1 MCRGALPLTER
12 PDQTPAPAS
21 VPRGV
26 RALLVLVV
34 TAVITSLGFSVTA
47 LSPALGQGS
56 RAVATSP
63 TTSTVKVWFLQGEQL
78 VPATRSGSTPEDA
91 VQALLKGPTSAEY
104 RLGYRTYIPA
114 GTDLRTVT
122 VANGLVTVDLSLPFA
137 LGNNAQSLDARLSQ
151 LVRTATGFDGVTKVQ
166 LLVNGGTV
174 FGMFPGIVTALP
186 ITLQRLETPVAP
198 VWRAVSPAP
207 GPAVAG
213 LLGAQRRLVSLG
225 FLLPGDANG
234 QDGPQTQ
241 TAVLAFQKWEGL
253 TRDGV
258 LGPQTMARLQTATRP
273 QPITRGG
280 RGKRAEVLLDR
291 QVVLAINNNQVVRVI
306 PVSTGKAST
315 PTPAGDFK
323 VYAKFAKWWSTPF
336 QEWLLWAVPFNG
348 GVAFHYFPDVP
359 PYAGS
364 HGCVR
369 QMATTAKWLYDFSY
383 IGMPV
388 KVIATS

>member
-1 MCRGALPLTER
+1 M
-12 PDQTPAPAS
+12 
-21 VPRGV
+21 
-26 RALLVLVV
+26 
-34 TAVITSLGFSVTA
+34 
-47 LSPALGQGS
+47 
-56 RAVATSP
+56 
-63 TTSTVKVWFLQGEQL
+63 WFLQGEQL
-78 VPATRSGSTPEDA
+78 VAATRPGSTPEDA
-91 VQALLKGPTSAEY
+91 VQALLRGPTSAEY
-104 RLGYRTYIPA
+104 KLGYRTFIPP
-114 GTDLRTVT
+114 GTNLHSVT
-122 VANGLVTVDLSLPFA
+122 VANGQVTVDLSLPFA
-137 LGNNAQSLDARLSQ
+137 LGDNGQNLDARLSQ
-151 LVRTATGFDGVTKVQ
+151 LVHTATGFDGVTKVQ

-174 FGMFPGIVTALP
+174 YGMFPGIVTALP
-186 ITLQRLETPVAP
+186 ITLQRLETPTVP

-213 LLGAQRRLVSLG
+213 LLAAQRRLVSLG

-234 QDGPQTQ
+234 QDGPQSQ

-280 RGKRAEVLLDR
+280 PGKRAEVLLGR

-306 PVSTGKAST
+306 PVSTGKPST
-315 PTPAGDFK
+315 PTPAGNFK

-359 PYAGS
+359 PYAAS